1 MNKFKALIEVKKII
15 ALILTIIFCFL
26 SVMGKVEPKDFLT
39 VFLIVIAFYF
49 SQSAVR
55 DAVAETKTP
64 TVILPVETPVNK
76 PVDKPVQPLINEP
89 VKILVAGVDP
99 TP

>member
-1 MNKFKALIEVKKII
+1 MNKFKALVEVKKII
-15 ALILTIIFCFL
+15 ALILTIVFCFL

-55 DAVAETKTP
+55 DAVAETKTTLP
-64 TVILPVETPVNK
+64 TVVLPVQTDTTK
-76 PVDKPVQPLINEP
+76 PTEP
-89 VKILVAGVDP
+89 VKILIAGIDP

>member
-1 MNKFKALIEVKKII
+1 MNKFKALVEVKKII

-49 SQSAVR
+49 SQSSVR
-55 DAVAETKTP
+55 DAVAETKTTLP
-64 TVILPVETPVNK
+64 TVVLPVQAELKTDITK
-76 PVDKPVQPLINEP
+76 PTEP
-89 VKILVAGVDP
+89 VKILIAGIDP